1 VQQLLYAI
9 FRRGQVPDP
18 FNGRGADSLKLCLWG
33 NNRYAQ
39 RCPNDICCV
48 INSNILLTMEE
59 ASMRSECVHHVI
71 LKRVVDVRM
80 VGYGDHIH
88 IDLLG
93 GHWFI

>member
-1 VQQLLYAI
+1 VKKIY
-9 FRRGQVPDP
+9 
-18 FNGRGADSLKLCLWG
+18 NGIRTHMPY
-33 NNRYAQ
+33 R
-39 RCPNDICCV
+39 
-48 INSNILLTMEE
+48 TMEE

-88 IDLLG
+88 IVLLG